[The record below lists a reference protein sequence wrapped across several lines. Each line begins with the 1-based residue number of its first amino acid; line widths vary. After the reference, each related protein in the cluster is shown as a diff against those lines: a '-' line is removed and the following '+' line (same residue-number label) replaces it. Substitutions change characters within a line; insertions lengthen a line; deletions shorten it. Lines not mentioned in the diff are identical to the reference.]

1 MLLLCLL
8 NYTNITQEVLLK
20 VIADFLPLKTQPFI
34 TSMLNEI
41 YNSSS
46 FTLLSLTAISALW
59 VSAKGFTS
67 IIQGLN
73 VVYNTNGET
82 RNYFILRIQGIFY
95 TIIFIVMINIS
106 LIILVFGNRIIDFV
120 ALKLPYLEVLKN
132 SVLKFRFLIFIGIL
146 IIYILMLY
154 IFVPNR
160 KTRILYELP
169 GAIFSAVGWTIFSFV
184 FSIYVDMSA
193 GFSVTYGSLTTL
205 VFIMLWL
212 YACMNMLFV
221 GAEINSFLRKNYFH
235 CKNNTKS
242 KRISVM

>member
-1 MLLLCLL
+1 
-8 NYTNITQEVLLK
+8 
-20 VIADFLPLKTQPFI
+20 
-34 TSMLNEI
+34 
-41 YNSSS
+41 
-46 FTLLSLTAISALW
+46 
-59 VSAKGFTS
+59 
-67 IIQGLN
+67 
-73 VVYNTNGET
+73 
-82 RNYFILRIQGIFY
+82 
-95 TIIFIVMINIS
+95 MINIS

-132 SVLKFRFLIFIGIL
+132 SVLKFCFLIFIGIL